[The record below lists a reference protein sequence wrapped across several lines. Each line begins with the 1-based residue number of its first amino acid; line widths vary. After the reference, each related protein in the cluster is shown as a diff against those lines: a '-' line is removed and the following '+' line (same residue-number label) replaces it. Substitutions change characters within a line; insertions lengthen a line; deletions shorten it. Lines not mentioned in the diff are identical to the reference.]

1 MDSGTIFYIIA
12 IIIYFIYTSF
22 AKKKTPEME
31 NDPETT
37 DKVPKKGPSF
47 EELLREIRN
56 EQSERERDLEYDG
69 EEVVTES
76 EPEFSRKPV
85 KPEPATIPEIEGS
98 YKDPYRDIK
107 QPLVKLDDQVDL
119 EDDKKILGEVV
130 DVAEEYSGRS
140 KYARILKNTDS
151 ARDAVILTEIFNR
164 RHF

>member
-37 DKVPKKGPSF
+37 EKAPKKGPSF

-56 EQSERERDLEYDG
+56 DQSERERDLEYDG
-69 EEVVTES
+69 EKEVTEPT
-76 EPEFSRKPV
+76 PEFSRKPA
-85 KPEPATIPEIEGS
+85 KPEHAKIPEIEGS